1 MHPVLF
7 EIGSVSVSSYSATL
21 LAAFIVSYILSGPE
35 FKRTGLRDELRDY
48 VLMACV
54 LGGLVGAKLVFI
66 MENATMSEFLSNPMR
81 YFASGLTMLGGF
93 IGAMVLITAVLWVT
107 KQNFLH
113 VCDVVSPL
121 FIVSSAIGRLGCLL
135 VGDDYGVRSSLPWA
149 MSFPQG
155 SPPTTLRV
163 HPTQIYEIIMLLAVF
178 AYLWAVRKRP
188 APNGQLFGLALVL
201 MGLERF
207 LVEFIRTTTPSFVP
221 GISVAQLM
229 SLGCLSVGVILI
241 AGLRLRSRAPQ
252 EQGT

>member
-7 EIGSVSVSSYSATL
+7 QIGSVSVSSYSATL
-21 LAAFIVSYILSGPE
+21 LAAFMVSYILSGSE
-35 FKRTGLRDELRDY
+35 FKRAGLRDELRDY
-48 VLMACV
+48 ILMACV
-54 LGGLVGAKLVFI
+54 IGGLVGAKLLFI
-66 MENATMSEFLSNPMR
+66 MENATLSEFLSNPMR

-93 IGAMVLITAVLWVT
+93 AGAMVLITAVLWIT
-107 KQNFLH
+107 KQNFLY

-121 FIVSSAIGRLGCLL
+121 FILSSAIGRLGCLL
-135 VGDDYGVRSSLPWA
+135 VGDDYGVPTTLPWA

-155 SPPTTLRV
+155 SPPTMLLV
-163 HPTQIYEIIMLLAVF
+163 HPTQIYEVIMILAIF
-178 AYLWAVRKRP
+178 AYLWIIRKKP

-207 LVEFIRTTTPSFVP
+207 LVEFLRMTTPSFVP

-229 SLGCLSVGVILI
+229 SLGILILGVILI
-241 AGLRLRSRAPQ
+241 AALRLRSGAPQ